1 MPCVLPVLGLKINSF
16 MQNLQS
22 KNRINIKLS
31 SLSIV
36 LGIISTFLIFALI
49 TSILQ
54 FFGKSVGWGCNFK
67 VLLLFYLLY

>member
-16 MQNLQS
+16 MQDLQS

-49 TSILQ
+49 TSTLG
-54 FFGKSVGWGCNFK
+54 FLVRVWGGGCNFK

>member
-31 SLSIV
+31 SFSIV

-49 TSILQ
+49 T
-54 FFGKSVGWGCNFK
+54 
-67 VLLLFYLLY
+67 